1 MQRRDKS
8 LFPLEID
15 PRFSDHPVRGQ
26 VTTLTELP
34 RLRRMCSHL
43 HTHALCNMRDKHLLS
58 PTDNNS
64 NDLDSVGTV
73 SEIRPNILEKVC
85 MS

>member
-1 MQRRDKS
+1 MQRKDRS
-8 LFPLEID
+8 VFPLEID

-26 VTTLTELP
+26 VTTVTELP

-43 HTHALCNMRDKHLLS
+43 HNHALCNMTDWHLLS
-58 PTDNNS
+58 PTVTYS
-64 NDLDSVGTV
+64 YDLDSVGTV
-73 SEIRPNILEKVC
+73 SEIRPNLLEKVC